1 MDNNPQRE
9 RRLQTHRLRLTMLA
23 FANTSLQAAVM
34 LLYVWA
40 GELSWALWGI
50 FLVSSVGMNGVFA
63 LLIWSG
69 WNLRLRDPGMLVAQ
83 VGASCAAQLI
93 FLVLAPQLAV
103 LFLVGVC
110 VTYIFALVG
119 FKPQQFTWAWTLVGL
134 SIALA
139 LYLARDDF
147 RYPAVN
153 DLTTFALGLY
163 FFLAIHQLTTFG
175 WQFSNLRTRLSERN
189 RELSES
195 LAKLEELAGQE
206 RLVERERIAREL
218 HDTLL
223 QGIQGLILRFQSAAM
238 RIPADTPARRMMDD
252 ALEQADR
259 VLLEGRDRLAGL
271 RGVDK
276 TPGSLA
282 DVLCTAGEE
291 LMAEYG
297 TRFRLER
304 HTGLR
309 ELQPVVA
316 EEAYWIGREALLN
329 AFQHAGA
336 GEVLVELTYG
346 ADVFRLCVRD
356 DGGGMDPQVLS
367 AGARRGRWGLP
378 GMRERARRLGAR
390 LSIHGV
396 QDSGTEVELVVPAA
410 LAYVLDP
417 PASSEGV
424 LDWLRSRRSSA

>member
-1 MDNNPQRE
+1 
-9 RRLQTHRLRLTMLA
+9 
-23 FANTSLQAAVM
+23 
-34 LLYVWA
+34 
-40 GELSWALWGI
+40 
-50 FLVSSVGMNGVFA
+50 
-63 LLIWSG
+63 
-69 WNLRLRDPGMLVAQ
+69 
-83 VGASCAAQLI
+83 
-93 FLVLAPQLAV
+93 
-103 LFLVGVC
+103 
-110 VTYIFALVG
+110 
-119 FKPQQFTWAWTLVGL
+119 
-134 SIALA
+134 
-139 LYLARDDF
+139 
-147 RYPAVN
+147 
-153 DLTTFALGLY
+153 
-163 FFLAIHQLTTFG
+163 
-175 WQFSNLRTRLSERN
+175 
-189 RELSES
+189 
-195 LAKLEELAGQE
+195 
-206 RLVERERIAREL
+206 
-218 HDTLL
+218 
-223 QGIQGLILRFQSAAM
+223 
-238 RIPADTPARRMMDD
+238 
-252 ALEQADR
+252 
-259 VLLEGRDRLAGL
+259 
-271 RGVDK
+271 
-276 TPGSLA
+276 
-282 DVLCTAGEE
+282 
-291 LMAEYG
+291 MAEYG

-356 DGGGMDPQVLS
+356 DGGGVDPQVLS